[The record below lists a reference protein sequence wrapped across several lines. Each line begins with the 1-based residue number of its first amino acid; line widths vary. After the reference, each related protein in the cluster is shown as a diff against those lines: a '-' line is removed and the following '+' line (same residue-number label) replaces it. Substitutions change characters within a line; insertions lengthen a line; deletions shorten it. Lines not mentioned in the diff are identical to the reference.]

1 MDIKVK
7 NLEEMLQDAR
17 SKVEDIDPMSVI
29 GKEDQY
35 TIIDVREP
43 AEVQETGMVLG
54 AHNIP
59 RGLIEFQLRPSDD
72 FPADT
77 PILLYCAVGAR
88 AALAGVTIKKLGFT
102 NIKNLGG
109 FKEWQEASKQ

>member
-54 AHNIP
+54 AHNMP

-88 AALAGVTIKKLGFT
+88 AALAGVTLKKLGFT

>member
-1 MDIKVK
+1 MDIIVRK
-7 NLEEMLQDAR
+7 LEEMLLDAR
-17 SKVEDIDPMSVI
+17 SKVEDIDPLDII

-43 AEVQETGMVLG
+43 GEAQESGMVSG

-59 RGLIEFQLRPSDD
+59 RGLLEFQLKPSEG

-77 PILLYCAVGAR
+77 PILVYCAVGAR
-88 AALAGVTIKKLGFT
+88 AALAGVTLRELGFT
-102 NIKNLGG
+102 NVKNLGG
-109 FKEWQEASKQ
+109 FKGWQDASK

>member
-1 MDIKVK
+1 MVIKVK
-7 NLEEMLQDAR
+7 KLEEMLQDAR
-17 SKVEDIDPMSVI
+17 SKVEDIDPVSVI

-43 AEVQETGMVLG
+43 AEVEETGMVLG
-54 AHNIP
+54 AQKIP
-59 RGLIEFQLRPSDD
+59 RGLIELRLRPSDD

-88 AALAGVTIKKLGFT
+88 PPLQGC
-102 NIKNLGG
+102 
-109 FKEWQEASKQ
+109 

>member
-7 NLEEMLQDAR
+7 KLEEMLQEAR
-17 SKVEDIDPMSVI
+17 SRVEEIDPLSVI

-43 AEVQETGMVLG
+43 GEVQESGMISG

-59 RGLIEFQLRPSDD
+59 RGLLEFQLKPSEG

-77 PILLYCAVGAR
+77 PILVYCAVGAR
-88 AALAGVTIKKLGFT
+88 SALAGVTLKELGFT
-102 NIKNLGG
+102 NVKNLGG
-109 FKEWQEASKQ
+109 FKNWQDASN

>member
-7 NLEEMLQDAR
+7 KLEEMLQQAR
-17 SKVEDIDPMSVI
+17 SKIEDIDPLSVV

-43 AEVQETGMVLG
+43 AEVQETGMVFG

-59 RGLIEFQLRPSDD
+59 RGYLCSVHIWLFGR
-72 FPADT
+72 F
-77 PILLYCAVGAR
+77 Y
-88 AALAGVTIKKLGFT
+88 
-102 NIKNLGG
+102 
-109 FKEWQEASKQ
+109 

>member
-1 MDIKVK
+1 MDIKARK
-7 NLEEMLQDAR
+7 LEEMLQDAR
-17 SKVEDIDPMSVI
+17 SKVEDIDPFSVI

-43 AEVQETGMVLG
+43 GEVQESGMISG

-59 RGLIEFQLRPSDD
+59 RGLLEFQLKPSEG

-77 PILLYCAVGAR
+77 PILVYCAVGAR
-88 AALAGVTIKKLGFT
+88 AALAGVTLKELGFT
-102 NIKNLGG
+102 NVKNLGG
-109 FKEWQEASKQ
+109 FKDWQDASQQ

>member
-1 MDIKVK
+1 MDIKTK
-7 NLEEMLQDAR
+7 MLEEMLQDAR
-17 SKVEDIDPMSVI
+17 SKVEDIDPLSVI

-59 RGLIEFQLRPSDD
+59 RGLIEFQLKPTDD

-77 PILLYCAVGAR
+77 PILVYCAVGAR
-88 AALAGVTIKKLGFT
+88 AALAGVTLKELGFT
-102 NIKNLGG
+102 NIKKLGR
-109 FKEWQEASKQ
+109 FKDWQEASKQ

>member
-7 NLEEMLQDAR
+7 KLEEILQEAR
-17 SKVEDIDPMSVI
+17 SRVEEIDPLSVI
-29 GKEDQY
+29 GKEDLY

-43 AEVQETGMVLG
+43 GEVQESGMISG

-59 RGLIEFQLRPSDD
+59 RGLLEFQLKPSEG

-77 PILLYCAVGAR
+77 PILVYCAVGAR
-88 AALAGVTIKKLGFT
+88 SALAGVTLKELGFT
-102 NIKNLGG
+102 NVKNLGG
-109 FKEWQEASKQ
+109 FKDWQDASQK

>member
-7 NLEEMLQDAR
+7 KLEEMLQEAR
-17 SKVEDIDPMSVI
+17 SRVEEIDPLSVI

-43 AEVQETGMVLG
+43 GEVQESGMISG

-59 RGLIEFQLRPSDD
+59 RGLLEFQL
-72 FPADT
+72 
-77 PILLYCAVGAR
+77 
-88 AALAGVTIKKLGFT
+88 K
-102 NIKNLGG
+102 
-109 FKEWQEASKQ
+109 SK

>member
-7 NLEEMLQDAR
+7 KLEEMLQEAR
-17 SKVEDIDPMSVI
+17 SRVDEIDPLSVI

-43 AEVQETGMVLG
+43 GEVQDSGMISG

-59 RGLIEFQLRPSDD
+59 RGLLEFQLKPSEG

-77 PILLYCAVGAR
+77 PILVYCAVGAR
-88 AALAGVTIKKLGFT
+88 SALAGVTLKELGFT
-102 NIKNLGG
+102 NVKNLGG
-109 FKEWQEASKQ
+109 FKDWQDASN

>member
-54 AHNIP
+54 AHNMP

-88 AALAGVTIKKLGFT
+88 AALAGVTLKKLGFA

>member
-1 MDIKVK
+1 MDIKARK
-7 NLEEMLQDAR
+7 LEEMLQDAR
-17 SKVEDIDPMSVI
+17 SKVEDIDPFSVI

-43 AEVQETGMVLG
+43 GEVQESGMITG

-59 RGLIEFQLRPSDD
+59 RGLLEFQLKPSES

-77 PILLYCAVGAR
+77 PILVYCVVGAR
-88 AALAGVTIKKLGFT
+88 AALAGVTLKELGFT
-102 NIKNLGG
+102 NVRNLGG
-109 FKEWQEASKQ
+109 FKDWQDASRQ